1 MCMRIWKEGEEQVT
15 QGAEGTSWTDP
26 DNLIDK
32 RETIFHQMSSFIQE
46 VGYTELNCSHN
57 RKIFRKISRCLEF
70 AFTQSFFT

>member
-46 VGYTELNCSHN
+46 VGSTELNCSQD